1 MRMRPSTQGR
11 LRILSLRCPSVSLVI
26 TKCCRV
32 MFWRRTAAALYSCK
46 WSGLHDRMS
55 DVTNECQE
63 YKAAAVRR
71 QNMTLQHFVITN
83 ETDGQ
88 RRAG

>member
-1 MRMRPSTQGR
+1 
-11 LRILSLRCPSVSLVI
+11 
-26 TKCCRV
+26 
-32 MFWRRTAAALYSCK
+32 
-46 WSGLHDRMS
+46 MS

-88 RRAG
+88 RSDKILNRPCVDGLILIRLPLASIVNQGSRSSGGGRWAVERWAVG